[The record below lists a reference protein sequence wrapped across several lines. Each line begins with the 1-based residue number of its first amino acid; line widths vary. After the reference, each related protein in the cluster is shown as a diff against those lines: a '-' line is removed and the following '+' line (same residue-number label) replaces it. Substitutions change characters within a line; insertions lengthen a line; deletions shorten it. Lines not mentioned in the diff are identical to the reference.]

1 MADAI
6 TRILVPVDFSPH
18 SDHALQYAATLAG
31 KVGAAVRLLHVVEDT
46 LLTNAFTGEAYVA
59 LPQELLP
66 AIVEQAGKRLVSLKD
81 RVFPHGADVQTKV
94 VLGRPSHS
102 IVEQATDGAFDLI
115 VMGTHGRSGFSH
127 MFMGSVAERVVR
139 TSPCAVLTV
148 RGPGAAAA
156 PGAAPKA
163 A

>member
-1 MADAI
+1 MADTI

-46 LLTNAFTGEAYVA
+46 LLTSAFTGEAYVA

-94 VLGRPSHS
+94 V
-102 IVEQATDGAFDLI
+102 VEQATDGAFDPI

-127 MFMGSVAERVVR
+127 MFMGCVAERVVR

-148 RGPGAAAA
+148 HGPGAAAA
-156 PGAAPKA
+156 PGAVSKA
-163 A
+163 S